1 MTFRAE
7 EGAPREGRCTPLLF
21 GCRVQSE
28 LMQNFFTVAMPLL
41 AAVTTSTASLP
52 FVNYKMQ
59 GPPPPVPGQAPFS
72 IIKEFDLVDEKKTA
86 IREVASPKP
95 KEKRLICKGCN
106 EHENVTLAFFQDR
119 GIKDRNALATIMGNI
134 RQESTF
140 VPNICEGGSRTS
152 WSNCGGGY
160 GLIQWTSANRYY
172 GLGDFAKKYGGSPS
186 SLHTQLRYLTNEVQW
201 QRIKDRMKTPGKSI
215 NRYMDYAY
223 SWIGWGHHGA
233 RTSYAHD
240 YASRLILVE
249 V

>member
-1 MTFRAE
+1 
-7 EGAPREGRCTPLLF
+7 
-21 GCRVQSE
+21 
-28 LMQNFFTVAMPLL
+28 MQNIFTVALPLL
-41 AAVTTSTASLP
+41 ATVTTNTATLP
-52 FVNYKMQ
+52 GVF
-59 GPPPPVPGQAPFS
+59 PPPPLSGPPPFS
-72 IIKEFDLVDEKKTA
+72 IIREEPTLKTA
-86 IREVASPKP
+86 TKEVAPEKP

-106 EHENVTLAFFQDR
+106 ENENTALEYFQEI

-152 WSNCGGGY
+152 YHNCWRGY

-172 GLGDFAKKYGGSPS
+172 GLGDFAKKFGGSPS

-201 QRIKDRMKTPGKSI
+201 KEIEERMKTPGKSI
-215 NRYMDYAY
+215 NRYMGYAY

-240 YASRLILVE
+240 YANRLITVE

>member
-1 MTFRAE
+1 VKLE
-7 EGAPREGRCTPLLF
+7 PWDLPLRRGSALF
-21 GCRVQSE
+21 LYGCRVQ
-28 LMQNFFTVAMPLL
+28 LKLVQNFFTVALPLV
-41 AAVTTSTASLP
+41 ATVTTSTATLP
-52 FVNYKMQ
+52 FVNYKMD
-59 GPPPPVPGQAPFS
+59 GPPPPV
-72 IIKEFDLVDEKKTA
+72 EVEKTA
-86 IREVASPKP
+86 IREVAPEKP
-95 KEKRLICKGCN
+95 KETRLICKGCN
-106 EHENVTLAFFQDR
+106 ENENATLAYFQDR

-152 WSNCGGGY
+152 WSNCGRGY

-172 GLGDFAKKYGGSPS
+172 GLGDFAKRYGGSPS
-186 SLHTQLRYLTNEVQW
+186 SLQTQLRYLTNEVQW
-201 QRIKDRMKTPGKSI
+201 QRIEDRMKTPGKSI

-240 YASRLILVE
+240 YASKLITVE

>member
-1 MTFRAE
+1 
-7 EGAPREGRCTPLLF
+7 
-21 GCRVQSE
+21 
-28 LMQNFFTVAMPLL
+28 MQVFFTVTLPLL
-41 AAVTTSTASLP
+41 ATVTTTTASLP
-52 FVNYKMQ
+52 SVF
-59 GPPPPVPGQAPFS
+59 PPPPVSGPPPFS
-72 IIKEFDLVDEKKTA
+72 IIQEEPTSKTA
-86 IREVASPKP
+86 IREVAPEKP
-95 KEKRLICKGCN
+95 KESRLICKGCN
-106 EHENVTLAFFQDR
+106 EYENVALAHFQSL

-152 WSNCGGGY
+152 WRNCDGGY

-172 GLGDFAKKYGGSPS
+172 GLGDFARKYGGSPS

-201 QRIKDRMKTPGKSI
+201 KEIESRMKTPGKSI

-233 RTSYAHD
+233 RTSYAYD
-240 YASRLILVE
+240 YASRLIKVE

>member
-1 MTFRAE
+1 
-7 EGAPREGRCTPLLF
+7 
-21 GCRVQSE
+21 
-28 LMQNFFTVAMPLL
+28 
-41 AAVTTSTASLP
+41 
-52 FVNYKMQ
+52 MQ
-59 GPPPPVPGQAPFS
+59 GPPPPVEPTIKSFS

-86 IREVASPKP
+86 IREVALPKP

-106 EHENVTLAFFQDR
+106 QHENATLAFFQDR

-201 QRIKDRMKTPGKSI
+201 QRIEDQMKTPGKSI
-215 NRYMDYAY
+215 DRYMNYAY

-233 RTSYAHD
+233 RTSYAYD
-240 YASRLILVE
+240 YASRLITVE

>member
-1 MTFRAE
+1 
-7 EGAPREGRCTPLLF
+7 
-21 GCRVQSE
+21 
-28 LMQNFFTVAMPLL
+28 MQNFFTVTLPLL
-41 AAVTTSTASLP
+41 ASVTTSSATLP
-52 FVNYKMQ
+52 GLF
-59 GPPPPVPGQAPFS
+59 PPPPVSGLPPFS
-72 IIKEFDLVDEKKTA
+72 VIREFETKTA
-86 IREVASPKP
+86 TKEVAPENPKD
-95 KEKRLICKGCN
+95 KRLICKGCN
-106 EHENVTLAFFQDR
+106 ESENATLAFLQDY

-140 VPNICEGGSRTS
+140 QSSVCEGGSITS
-152 WSNCGGGY
+152 YRNCYGGY

-186 SLHTQLRYLTNEVQW
+186 ALQTQLRYLTNEVQW
-201 QRIKDRMKTPGKSI
+201 QRIEEKMKTPGKSI

-240 YASRLILVE
+240 YANRLIRVE

>member
-1 MTFRAE
+1 
-7 EGAPREGRCTPLLF
+7 
-21 GCRVQSE
+21 
-28 LMQNFFTVAMPLL
+28 MQNIFTVALPLL
-41 AAVTTSTASLP
+41 ASVTTNVATLP
-52 FVNYKMQ
+52 IF
-59 GPPPPVPGQAPFS
+59 PPLTTPPAPFS
-72 IIKEFDLVDEKKTA
+72 IIKEFEVTTA
-86 IREVASPKP
+86 TKEVAPEKP

-106 EHENVTLAFFQDR
+106 ENENVALNYFQDI

-152 WSNCGGGY
+152 WRNCYGGY

-172 GLGDFAKKYGGSPS
+172 GLGDFAKKFGGSPS

-201 QRIKDRMKTPGKSI
+201 KEIEERMKTPGKSI

-240 YASRLILVE
+240 YASRLITVE

>member
-1 MTFRAE
+1 
-7 EGAPREGRCTPLLF
+7 
-21 GCRVQSE
+21 
-28 LMQNFFTVAMPLL
+28 MQNFFTVALPLL
-41 AAVTTSTASLP
+41 ATVTTNVATLP
-52 FVNYKMQ
+52 VFPPPPLQ
-59 GPPPPVPGQAPFS
+59 GPPVPFS
-72 IIKEFDLVDEKKTA
+72 IIKEFETTTA
-86 IREVASPKP
+86 TKEVAKPEKP

-106 EHENVTLAFFQDR
+106 ENENATLAYFQDR

-152 WSNCGGGY
+152 WSNCGRGY

-172 GLGDFAKKYGGSPS
+172 GLGDFAKKFGGSPS

-201 QRIKDRMKTPGKSI
+201 QRIEDRMKMPGKSI

-233 RTSYAHD
+233 RTSYAHE
-240 YASRLILVE
+240 YASKLITVE

>member
-1 MTFRAE
+1 
-7 EGAPREGRCTPLLF
+7 
-21 GCRVQSE
+21 V
-28 LMQNFFTVAMPLL
+28 QNFFTVAMPLL